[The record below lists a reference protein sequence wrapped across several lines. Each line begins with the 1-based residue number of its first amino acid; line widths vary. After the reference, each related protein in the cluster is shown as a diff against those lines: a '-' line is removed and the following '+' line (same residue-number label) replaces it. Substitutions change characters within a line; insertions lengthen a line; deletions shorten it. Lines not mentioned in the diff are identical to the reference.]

1 MKFLYPTLFIILLS
15 FVGCNTNKTSN
26 LDKPIENKMAF
37 EPDENGEYDI
47 IVMDPQY
54 EIYLKTIANPQSFNS
69 HEYYKTKNRI
79 FATIWNQRH
88 SNPLAYNPDLY
99 AVSIDLDP
107 QIEYGEE
114 FEYKLFNFF
123 KFIEWKYRVR
133 LI

>member
-1 MKFLYPTLFIILLS
+1 MKFFYPFLLLLLVFIS
-15 FVGCNTNKTSN
+15 SCSSNTTSENNKNFET
-26 LDKPIENKMAF
+26 KMSF

-54 EIYLKTIANPQSFNS
+54 DMYLKSIAKPQFYYSY
-69 HEYYKTKNRI
+69 EYYKTKNRN
-79 FATIWNQRH
+79 FAIIWNQRH
-88 SNPLAYNPDLY
+88 MNPMAYNPDLY

-107 QIEYGEE
+107 QIYYGEE
-114 FEYKLFNFF
+114 FEYKLYNFF